1 MPRRTYLILPV
12 VALVSACGSVEVKA
26 TSPTGEQLRECKA
39 IIKALPKKLGGKSRV
54 SVSGSPYAL
63 AWGDP
68 PVVLRCGVG
77 RPSNF
82 DEALGCQS
90 ANGMLWFVPSSAI
103 DDQDSDVVMTSMGRS
118 TNVEVTVPGQDR
130 PPVDE
135 MVAVG
140 DVLEQTTTKVGDC
153 A

>member
-1 MPRRTYLILPV
+1 
-12 VALVSACGSVEVKA
+12 
-26 TSPTGEQLRECKA
+26 
-39 IIKALPKKLGGKSRV
+39 
-54 SVSGSPYAL
+54 
-63 AWGDP
+63 
-68 PVVLRCGVG
+68 
-77 RPSNF
+77 
-82 DEALGCQS
+82 
-90 ANGMLWFVPSSAI
+90 MLWFVPSSAI